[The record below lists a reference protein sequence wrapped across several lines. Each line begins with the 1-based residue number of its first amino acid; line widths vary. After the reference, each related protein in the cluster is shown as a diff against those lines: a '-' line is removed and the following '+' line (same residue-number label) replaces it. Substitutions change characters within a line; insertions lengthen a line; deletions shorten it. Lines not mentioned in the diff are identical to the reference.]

1 MKRRSEKGSHS
12 LHARVCTCVGVRGLQ
27 EMQVCKIPLFFL
39 QLGKNIFP
47 VRKKKLPYPEFNKG
61 NVYVSTKQA
70 TQREKVDT
78 AIAIPRIRF
87 GKISDN
93 TTHVTGASVIA

>member
-27 EMQVCKIPLFFL
+27 EMQVCKIPLFFSPTGKKKIL

-47 VRKKKLPYPEFNKG
+47 V
-61 NVYVSTKQA
+61 
-70 TQREKVDT
+70 
-78 AIAIPRIRF
+78 
-87 GKISDN
+87 
-93 TTHVTGASVIA
+93 

>member
-27 EMQVCKIPLFFL
+27 EMQVCNWEKKNL

-47 VRKKKLPYPEFNKG
+47 VRKKKLPYLE
-61 NVYVSTKQA
+61 
-70 TQREKVDT
+70 RL
-78 AIAIPRIRF
+78 
-87 GKISDN
+87 
-93 TTHVTGASVIA
+93 

>member
-27 EMQVCKIPLFFL
+27 EMQVCKIPLFFSNWEKNL

-47 VRKKKLPYPEFNKG
+47 VRKKKLPYLE
-61 NVYVSTKQA
+61 
-70 TQREKVDT
+70 RL
-78 AIAIPRIRF
+78 
-87 GKISDN
+87 
-93 TTHVTGASVIA
+93 

>member
-27 EMQVCKIPLFFL
+27 EMQVCKIPLFFSNWEKKIL

-47 VRKKKLPYPEFNKG
+47 VRKKKLPYLE
-61 NVYVSTKQA
+61 
-70 TQREKVDT
+70 RL
-78 AIAIPRIRF
+78 
-87 GKISDN
+87 
-93 TTHVTGASVIA
+93 

>member
-39 QLGKNIFP
+39 QLGK
-47 VRKKKLPYPEFNKG
+47 KKF
-61 NVYVSTKQA
+61 S
-70 TQREKVDT
+70 
-78 AIAIPRIRF
+78 
-87 GKISDN
+87 S
-93 TTHVTGASVIA
+93 

>member
-39 QLGKNIFP
+39 QLGKKNSP
-47 VRKKKLPYPEFNKG
+47 VRKKYFL
-61 NVYVSTKQA
+61 S
-70 TQREKVDT
+70 
-78 AIAIPRIRF
+78 
-87 GKISDN
+87 
-93 TTHVTGASVIA
+93 